1 MRAAH
6 GANVA
11 RAWAI
16 GCILALT
23 VGCKDGGQ
31 RSNETPPSPPLP
43 DPVAPTSASA
53 PSTPP
58 QPSSPATAAS
68 ADTKPTEPALEA
80 PHYFPPEASPENKR
94 PLLVFLHGLGAT
106 GKLAFD
112 VLGLGGFGKKH
123 RLFVVAPTGDVDRAK
138 RAYWNAHPACC
149 DFDGRGIDHTQRIR
163 MLIDD
168 LMAFHPI
175 DPQKV
180 FVMGFSNGG
189 FFAHRLACLLADRL
203 AGVVS
208 VAGAGPDP
216 ALRCVAAKHLR
227 VLEIHGDADKTVFYE
242 GGTLFERPG
251 ATYASA
257 TSTFEDWAAR
267 LGCTGPAEDTGARD
281 LEPKLPGN
289 ETDTREHRNCERG
302 SVALWTV
309 HGGSHLIAARAAAL
323 EQAWQYVAPA
333 AD

>member
-1 MRAAH
+1 MRIAHWAH
-6 GANVA
+6 GA
-11 RAWAI
+11 RGSTI
-16 GCILALT
+16 GCTLALF
-23 VGCKDGGQ
+23 VACKGGCHGGK
-31 RSNETPPSPPLP
+31 ETQPSLPAPNPVASASVPSPGT
-43 DPVAPTSASA
+43 APR
-53 PSTPP
+53 PSP
-58 QPSSPATAAS
+58 PATAAS
-68 ADTKPTEPALEA
+68 TSTSAAEPA
-80 PHYFPPEASPENKR
+80 PPIPRYFPPEASPQNRR

-106 GKLAFD
+106 GQLAFD
-112 VLGLGGFGKKH
+112 ALGLGTFGKKH

-149 DFDGRGIDHTQRIR
+149 DFDGHGIDHTRRIR
-163 MLIDD
+163 GLIDD
-168 LMAFHPI
+168 LLAFQPI
-175 DPQKV
+175 DPKKV

-216 ALRCVAAKHLR
+216 ALSCVVPKHLR

-242 GGTLFERPG
+242 GGTLFERAG

-257 TSTFEDWAAR
+257 NSTFEDWAAR
-267 LGCTGPAEDTGARD
+267 LGCTGPAADTGARD
-281 LEPKLPGN
+281 LEPKLPGR
-289 ETDTREHRNCERG
+289 ETDTLAYRDCARG

-309 HGGSHLIAARAAAL
+309 RGGSHLIASRAAAL
-323 EQAWQYVAPA
+323 EQAWQYVAGN